1 MKTEELIVTI
11 HLIRLKLF
19 VLAILIATISISVN
33 AQAQAPSTGPN
44 ELSGTAVRPTF
55 RLSDLLAQG
64 VLNERPNTRGGSRSV
79 PTGRFASA
87 AGPPFNIASAAG
99 PGLPV
104 TGSGTI
110 GRLTKWA
117 GFTSSNSAI
126 GDSTIYEDKNGKV
139 GIGTDSPASR
149 LSVAGI
155 IESLSGG
162 FKFPDGSVQNTSA
175 AGALLS
181 ITHDATLADDGT
193 AASPLQVA
201 SPLNI
206 RDQDNP
212 ARQPFQAEAACST
225 TIDGCSAVISGPPTG
240 KRLVIEF
247 VSLKSDI
254 PTRQVMT
261 FQIDTTADGQF
272 VLHDLGLSLPAV
284 AFGFVGRA
292 VVLQQVRL
300 YADPT
305 TPIHVSGGRNGSGS
319 LVHFSFSISGYLV
332 DLP

>member
-1 MKTEELIVTI
+1 MTI
-11 HLIRLKLF
+11 HLTRLKLF
-19 VLAILIATISISVN
+19 ALAILFAAISISVN
-33 AQAQAPSTGPN
+33 AQAQTPSAGPN
-44 ELSGTAVRPTF
+44 EPSGTAVRSDF

-64 VLNERPNTRGGSRSV
+64 VLNRRRNTSGTSRSIA
-79 PTGRFASA
+79 TGGFAKA
-87 AGPPFNIASAAG
+87 TGPLFNIASAAG

-117 GFTSSNSAI
+117 GFTSTNSAI

-139 GIGTDSPASR
+139 GIGTDSPTAR

-162 FKFPDGSVQNTSA
+162 FKFPDGSVQTTSA

-181 ITHDATLADDGT
+181 ITHDATLAGDGT

-212 ARQPFQAEAACST
+212 ARQPFQAVAACST
-225 TIDGCSAVISGPPTG
+225 TIDGCSAVLPSSPPG

-254 PTRQVMT
+254 PAGQVMT
-261 FQIDTTADGQF
+261 FEIDTTVDGQF

-292 VVLQQVRL
+292 VVVQQVRL

-305 TPIHVSGGRNGSGS
+305 APIHVSGGRNGSGG
-319 LVHFSFSISGYLV
+319 LVHFFFSVSGYLV